1 MKRTWFC
8 DFAAKYIWLLCS
20 RTNTFLLNLPIFWTG
35 LSLTTTLGDNVEC
48 SPHTNQCGHYHI
60 LSRGY
65 CPTWYAIETYLNSS
79 HFNGT
84 LYGTY
89 IIIKEDSVIVLQ
101 EKFLFHGDVSG
112 LTAAIIEYKGI
123 RYRFYVEP
131 GDIHLLSRG
140 AMSSMA
146 WWWGQ
151 FCSVIV

>member
-8 DFAAKYIWLLCS
+8 DFEVKYIWLLCS
-20 RTNTFLLNLPIFWTG
+20 RTNMFLLNLPIFWTG

-48 SPHTNQCGHYHI
+48 SPQ
-60 LSRGY
+60 
-65 CPTWYAIETYLNSS
+65 YLNSS

-146 WWWGQ
+146 W
-151 FCSVIV
+151 